1 MQENLLNIKANKF
14 IAMFLVLFVLS
25 SCSSL
30 SSMKFWGSDEADSDE
45 PKTLEPISNSVNINI
60 NWTKPFS
67 GDNFLGNFIPAF

>member
-45 PKTLEPISNSVNINI
+45 PKH
-60 NWTKPFS
+60 
-67 GDNFLGNFIPAF
+67 